1 MSTIV
6 AEFLFLSEPRL
17 LVAKL
22 GLLDDGPP
30 ALLLVLPLVSD
41 LCRETWNMFRKS
53 SIIISKNS
61 IPTIS

>member
-1 MSTIV
+1 MHENMSTIV

-41 LCRETWNMFRKS
+41 LCRET
-53 SIIISKNS
+53 
-61 IPTIS
+61 